1 MHNKFIRE
9 ICISEI
15 YIFEKRRKAKGP
27 RGLTEIYILK
37 YIPMQYCY
45 T

>member
-1 MHNKFIRE
+1 MHNNFIRE

-27 RGLTEIYILK
+27 SGLTEIYFFK
-37 YIPMQYCY
+37 YIPMK
-45 T
+45 